1 MGFNRGQGM
10 LSRFRR
16 SFSKNATSKAEA
28 KDAATDPHTRLRSA
42 IREIEKAVDD
52 LSQSYAAAAGRRIE
66 AERHIQN
73 LTAHIVKLDEKA
85 RLALGQNR
93 EDLASAIITQQI
105 GYEKELADWNDA
117 LGNANVETEQLRT
130 EVASMKMRKLDLAE
144 QLLRDIQAEQQV
156 AANAAS
162 DLERDMLDQRVTGAI
177 AAYDDAIAPAALVGD
192 DLVGDDMAQD
202 DQSITPTTMLN
213 DEVQARM
220 AMLRQESSG
229 AEPTM

>member
-1 MGFNRGQGM
+1 M

-16 SFSKNATSKAEA
+16 SFSKNAASKAEA
-28 KDAATDPHTRLRSA
+28 EGAATDPHARLRSA

-66 AERHIQN
+66 AERHIN
-73 LTAHIVKLDEKA
+73 TLTAHIVKLDEKA

-93 EDLASAIITQQI
+93 EDLASVIITQQI

-130 EVASMKMRKLDLAE
+130 EVASMKMRKVDLAE

-162 DLERDMLDQRVTGAI
+162 DLERDMLGQRVTGAI
-177 AAYDDAIAPAALVGD
+177 AAYDDAMAPAALAA
-192 DLVGDDMAQD
+192 DDMAQD
-202 DQSITPTTMLN
+202 DQSLTPTTMLN

-229 AEPTM
+229 AEPIA